1 MSIWGS
7 GFIPIINYSGGSA
20 AVVGIQNPIL
30 TENNL
35 ELFAE
40 NSDFLEVETV

>member
-1 MSIWGS
+1 MNIWGS

-20 AVVGIQNPIL
+20 AVVVIQNPIL

-35 ELFAE
+35 DLLAE
-40 NSDFLEVETV
+40 NSNYLEVETV